1 MLHRIAD
8 AIVERAEEIAFL
20 ECLDTG
26 QALRFMS
33 KTALRGAE
41 NFRYFADLAPA
52 ARDGKHL
59 PSDTLMN
66 VTTRVPIG
74 PVGVITPWN
83 TPFMLSTWKI
93 APALAAGCTV
103 VHKPAELSPITARL
117 LMEIAEEA
125 GAVSVMVLDKLP
137 SDVRKAGGVARTASI
152 RIIQEIMDNVTIPVM
167 AKCRIGHVYEANV
180 LAETNVDM
188 VDESEVLTPAD
199 EYHHIWKWDYTTPF
213 VNGAR
218 SLGEA
223 LRRVEEGAAMIR
235 TKGEPGTGNVA
246 EAITHIKK
254 VNDELRA
261 IKSIYDSGDKQDL
274 VRMARE
280 LKVSY
285 QLVEET
291 AKIGRLPVVNFAAG
305 GIATP
310 ADAAY
315 LMSLGCDGIF
325 VGSGIFKAE
334 DAQERARAVV
344 LATTFWEEPD
354 KVKEAQKMI
363 DERQSLLGLDVK
375 NLELK
380 MQERGGSA

>member
-1 MLHRIAD
+1 VMD
-8 AIVERAEEIAFL
+8 
-20 ECLDTG
+20 
-26 QALRFMS
+26 
-33 KTALRGAE
+33 
-41 NFRYFADLAPA
+41 
-52 ARDGKHL
+52 
-59 PSDTLMN
+59 
-66 VTTRVPIG
+66 VTTVEQ
-74 PVGVITPWN
+74 
-83 TPFMLSTWKI
+83 
-93 APALAAGCTV
+93 AQ
-103 VHKPAELSPITARL
+103 
-117 LMEIAEEA
+117 IAEEA

-152 RIIQEIMDNVTIPVM
+152 RIIEEIMDHVTIPVM
-167 AKCRIGHVYEANV
+167 AKCRIGHMYEAKV
-180 LAETNVDM
+180 LDETNVDM
-188 VDESEVLTPAD
+188 IDESEVLTPAD

-218 SLGEA
+218 SLAEA

-246 EAITHIKK
+246 EAIYHIKK
-254 VNDELRA
+254 VNEELRA
-261 IKSIYDSGDKQDL
+261 IKSIYDSDDKQDL
-274 VRMARE
+274 VKMARDF
-280 LKVSY
+280 KVSY
-285 QLVEET
+285 DLVEET

-354 KVKEAQKMI
+354 KVKDAQKMI

-380 MQERGGSA
+380 MQDRGSTV

>member
-1 MLHRIAD
+1 MIPLSGDIPNAKGAICEKIDSNSIVRGTSTLKRGFAHMLKNGVVMD
-8 AIVERAEEIAFL
+8 
-20 ECLDTG
+20 
-26 QALRFMS
+26 
-33 KTALRGAE
+33 
-41 NFRYFADLAPA
+41 
-52 ARDGKHL
+52 
-59 PSDTLMN
+59 
-66 VTTRVPIG
+66 VTTVEQ
-74 PVGVITPWN
+74 
-83 TPFMLSTWKI
+83 
-93 APALAAGCTV
+93 AQ
-103 VHKPAELSPITARL
+103 
-117 LMEIAEEA
+117 IAEEA

-152 RIIQEIMDNVTIPVM
+152 RIIEEIMDHVTIPVM
-167 AKCRIGHVYEANV
+167 AKCRIGHMYEAKV
-180 LAETNVDM
+180 LDETNVDM
-188 VDESEVLTPAD
+188 IDESEVLTPAD

-218 SLGEA
+218 SLAEA

-246 EAITHIKK
+246 EAIYHIKK
-254 VNDELRA
+254 VNEELRA
-261 IKSIYDSGDKQDL
+261 IKSIYDSDDKQDL
-274 VRMARE
+274 VRMARDF
-280 LKVSY
+280 KVSY
-285 QLVEET
+285 DLVEET

-354 KVKEAQKMI
+354 KVKDAQKMI

-380 MQERGGSA
+380 MQDRGSTV

>member
-1 MLHRIAD
+1 MIPLSGDIPDSKGIVCGKIDSNSIVRGTSTLKRGFAHMLKNGVVMD
-8 AIVERAEEIAFL
+8 VTNVE
-20 ECLDTG
+20 
-26 QALRFMS
+26 QAQ
-33 KTALRGAE
+33 
-41 NFRYFADLAPA
+41 
-52 ARDGKHL
+52 
-59 PSDTLMN
+59 
-66 VTTRVPIG
+66 
-74 PVGVITPWN
+74 
-83 TPFMLSTWKI
+83 
-93 APALAAGCTV
+93 
-103 VHKPAELSPITARL
+103 
-117 LMEIAEEA
+117 IAEEA

-152 RIIQEIMDNVTIPVM
+152 RIIEEIMDHVTIPVM

-180 LAETNVDM
+180 LDETNVDM
-188 VDESEVLTPAD
+188 IDESEVLTPAD

-246 EAITHIKK
+246 EAIYHIKK
-254 VNDELRA
+254 VNEELRT
-261 IKSIYDSGDKQDL
+261 IKSMYDSDDKQEL
-274 VRMARE
+274 VKMARE
-280 LKVSY
+280 FKVSY
-285 QLVEET
+285 DLVEET

-375 NLELK
+375 NLDLK
-380 MQERGGSA
+380 MQERGSTV

>member
-1 MLHRIAD
+1 MIPLSGDIPSAKGAVCEKIDSNSIVRGTSTLKRGFAHMLKNGVVMD
-8 AIVERAEEIAFL
+8 
-20 ECLDTG
+20 
-26 QALRFMS
+26 
-33 KTALRGAE
+33 
-41 NFRYFADLAPA
+41 
-52 ARDGKHL
+52 
-59 PSDTLMN
+59 
-66 VTTRVPIG
+66 VTTVEQ
-74 PVGVITPWN
+74 
-83 TPFMLSTWKI
+83 
-93 APALAAGCTV
+93 AQ
-103 VHKPAELSPITARL
+103 
-117 LMEIAEEA
+117 IAEEA

-152 RIIQEIMDNVTIPVM
+152 RIIEEIMDHVTIPVM
-167 AKCRIGHVYEANV
+167 AKCRIGHMYEAKV
-180 LAETNVDM
+180 LDETNVDM
-188 VDESEVLTPAD
+188 IDESEVLTPAD

-218 SLGEA
+218 SLAEA

-246 EAITHIKK
+246 EAIYHIKK
-254 VNDELRA
+254 VNEELRA
-261 IKSIYDSGDKQDL
+261 IKSIYDSDDKQDL

-280 LKVSY
+280 FKVSY
-285 QLVEET
+285 DLVEET

-380 MQERGGSA
+380 IQDRGSTV